1 MSEPTK
7 QAVIYD
13 QKKDRGKSS
22 KKREANNN
30 NNNDDFFHL
39 YNIAT
44 LLKHIW

>member
-22 KKREANNN
+22 KKREANNSN
-30 NNNDDFFHL
+30 KIFHL
-39 YNIAT
+39 YTVYII
-44 LLKHIW
+44 L